1 MSNITELVRAMN
13 QKAGFELVDH
23 SVSSSQ
29 LRLLGRVPLD
39 RAGLNMN
46 NWLLVIRQLL
56 LHSRKAAWKT
66 DISKDYFLLGTTDKV
81 VYAWRIILQ
90 GDSIEA
96 HLGAITQLVAAA
108 PPSSRSEVTEMP
120 LPGVSA
126 DRNST
131 VGGRRGAGPV
141 DHVPIGPLAVHAK
154 QMGM

>member
-1 MSNITELVRAMN
+1 MSSVTELVRAMN
-13 QKAGFELVDH
+13 QKAGFELVDQA
-23 SVSSSQ
+23 SSPSQ

-39 RAGLNMN
+39 RAGLNLN

-56 LHSRKAAWKT
+56 LHSPKAAWKA
-66 DISKDYFLLGTTDKV
+66 DISKNYFLLGKSDKV

-90 GDSIEA
+90 ADAIEP
-96 HLGAITQLVAAA
+96 HLAEITALVNGS
-108 PPSSRSEVTEMP
+108 PQSSRSEVTEMP
-120 LPGVSA
+120 LAGASA

-141 DHVPIGPLAVHAK
+141 DRVAIGPMAVAAK